1 MPTTGQQKQ
10 SKTATLFSVTD
21 VKGLTRSS
29 LTAASELGFSRPGS
43 ATADNRVQDTALS
56 YPPGNSKNVAGNF
69 NHLEIL
75 S

>member
-29 LTAASELGFSRPGS
+29 LTAASELGFSRTGS